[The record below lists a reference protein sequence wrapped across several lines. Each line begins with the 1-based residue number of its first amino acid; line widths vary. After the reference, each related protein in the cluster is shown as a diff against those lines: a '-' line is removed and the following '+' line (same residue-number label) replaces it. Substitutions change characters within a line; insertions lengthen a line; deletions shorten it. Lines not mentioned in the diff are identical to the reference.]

1 MASSNR
7 PTGTHL
13 VVPDVFVYICG
24 HTAIGAEHGLQ
35 RIYASLLDHGL
46 IPRPESVCELTH
58 HCPKCLDDAFEE
70 ARGQSRRGTSK
81 RKWGDMVLHPLHNP
95 TTDDTVFRMS
105 AMVMFR
111 DLWELL
117 NTRSLHPFFFS
128 RDVLTHDIFFAFRH
142 WCKTM
147 ALHAGRKNHGRTFE
161 QLVAVLGELFGGWPV
176 ALDVQDTMDFY
187 RLQSRE
193 VDEILPKDRVQR
205 DGEFRICYRGF
216 QQIALG
222 VSAGPYPLD
231 LANEFHAV
239 LRSASR
245 FSAEL
250 LGPPQHRDLHR
261 DLFADRLRNH
271 PTTYGPEE
279 QARLEQVLLE
289 LNDAAMLFKVQ
300 LYEMFNYTETT
311 GYIRDEGELLRIM
324 GLVTEL
330 EGRYDFIRPLW
341 DEKKR
346 LWRLF
351 VEFAEPHRELFAL
364 ASVSD

>member
-161 QLVAVLGELFGGWPV
+161 QLVAVLGELFGGGPWPSTCKIPWTSTGSSP
-176 ALDVQDTMDFY
+176 ARWT
-187 RLQSRE
+187 RSC
-193 VDEILPKDRVQR
+193 PKT
-205 DGEFRICYRGF
+205 GSSGT
-216 QQIALG
+216 ASSASATG
-222 VSAGPYPLD
+222 VSNRSPWASPPARTPSTSPTSSTPCFGPRAGS
-231 LANEFHAV
+231 A
-239 LRSASR
+239 RSSWARRSIETCTGTCLPTAS
-245 FSAEL
+245 
-250 LGPPQHRDLHR
+250 GTT
-261 DLFADRLRNH
+261 